1 MAYID
6 KSGHVRS
13 SANPSDVVRLAFPK
27 LPRAT
32 TYYNPTSYNSN
43 YTPKDPNDYVTNALG
58 FLPVNTKYL
67 SNTTNGFAMNSF
79 ADALFNK
86 EAIKKRWD
94 GTVLDVDNPL
104 GWVVHNVTPLG
115 GLINSIDVVW
125 NTVAKPIGGSIKMAL
140 EKPNDNFN
148 FWDGLSAGLSTAAVN
163 SLVNIGNTLD
173 IVANPVKGAILEG
186 IYGDGAWTGF
196 KRGLVGDA
204 EYGRKQYDYSDYG
217 FNFGESLVLEFISD
231 PLNLITLGTKS
242 IGSLVAKGGTS
253 LVDDALDVVTNVFTK
268 GVKEVTEEITP
279 EIGEQVVKEVADDV
293 GQTVGK
299 EVVEAALKENAV
311 PKTITKY
318 VFNDGNDA
326 VEALTKALRNKG
338 FNSVTEDGSQKVLKY
353 LTDAVNKGSTVSEAL
368 EQFSKGAK
376 SSATDTLKRL
386 LKNPEVVKKLL
397 GTSVD
402 RSMLR
407 EILAA
412 PASTKLPN
420 NIGEA
425 MYQSLSQ
432 TKKLRGVAGKWAG
445 FKGWTPATQNFVA
458 ETVRD
463 ITLDQLPDSLLNI
476 YKVYRGTD
484 WIDAYLRNIAFR
496 GTGLSLLGKGGGKLV
511 NKGLGYI
518 SNYKMKRL
526 DDTVKNT
533 TDWLLDTKPD
543 YAIDF
548 SKHGD
553 VVHVRSTATPIAKA
567 SIKDVEL
574 PFKELDAALNE
585 QRDNILK
592 TSFLQ
597 DNLDVSGLQ
606 KIYDDELVKL
616 NEAIAS
622 KESCKRLNIT
632 NFKELVTYLNKLE
645 TDDEVINR
653 FIKKLN
659 DTYKRLSKKVT
670 KTDLEAYLKTLNG
683 IAELAQREEL
693 KNTVADNLK
702 DIIDNSAISK
712 NITEERLELARMQ
725 RAEASRRNRIL
736 MNRLKRDEVN
746 DVLTAAA
753 NLAHVDKSLYK
764 AKTLLERTRTAYAGN
779 DAFLQ
784 SLNEAYENY
793 FEQVAIYRS
802 FRQDLKAIDIKKPTA
817 EITDK
822 HVLKIGDAELSG
834 VDLEVKRLQM
844 SLDLIA
850 AYEELYSKFN
860 MLDFSDKSF
869 KSFDQ
874 KFDVYADLPGGVPQY
889 KPLIEALTRY
899 VHNTLDSS
907 DNLYKDFGKEVDR
920 LYKEIYDMHFG
931 KPKATSNTVSESVVE
946 EAISKTP
953 VRRTFKISKDTNKL
967 FIDSENEPITFVKT
981 EYNSYVP
988 AHLEVR
994 FDPNTKYVSPAA
1006 TAQERLL
1013 RLPISPNRRIGAP
1026 DTSDVDKIKIPE
1038 GFQPKYEVKYETP
1051 AKPTKGTVA
1060 DFEAY
1065 TLAKEGRSYVSEFKE
1080 NFEDYAIGAVKQM
1093 YAERA
1098 THDAL
1103 LDELKASV
1111 TTLPDLSGKLS
1122 DTLSIVN
1129 AVDID
1134 SVVTNQL
1141 VGYALGLSKHGLLT
1155 SLLKGD
1161 GPFTALLDEFD
1172 IEDGVLKNFL
1182 TKNDKGLE
1190 HISATRYNKIPD
1202 RIMSSAAYTSSI
1214 TGRNLDDVLENDYHY
1229 KLPKIEYTTQ
1239 DSSFSNVYM
1248 LLEKLSET
1256 RKLMRAIE
1264 DILSKR
1270 LDAQH
1275 VACFMDEFISKA
1287 LEKPNALSPENIVKT
1302 LEEVFDGA
1310 EQKLS
1315 AYMDVPKLTQDYL
1328 IRDLLAELTQKGT
1341 GFDTETFTKL
1351 NTRINEAHDSLADIN
1366 NWIDAFVKLN
1376 SDNQKTLYELTEK
1389 GKRYI
1394 VVFDTETTGLADLPS
1409 SQVYQLS
1416 AKIIDY
1422 NGNEIAEP
1430 IKLNIKVKDMP
1441 DTPVLNKLFKS
1452 VSEEELNVLRKALD
1466 KQDITAE
1473 DWFKHTY
1480 MNNGVLAEQ
1489 NAITMKQALGTLWS
1503 YMGEAQ
1509 SKDGLMPILAGHNI
1523 EAFDIY
1529 VLSKKAAYSN
1539 TPLKKYF
1546 DEASLN
1552 KQVFDTYAN
1561 LQTKQFWRIDTELRD
1576 SYIPQLVET
1585 IKQSKLKTPT
1595 QGYAP
1600 VFGFSDVR
1608 ILSEF
1613 KSMLKDPAKY
1623 NLTLVDVFEE
1633 MYKTVPKLETY
1644 SKLYEACNRLEH
1656 VLTSFDHNEANAVE
1670 KCGKLCEDIA
1680 ALREKLGHHHR
1691 KTKGEQTYIDALN
1704 ELKVYNR
1711 DPLLYYEL
1719 ASKAGVD
1726 PKEHISKQR
1735 DIVLKYLKKTVNGAN
1750 DTLNRHVATFEK
1762 QVTHPIGV
1770 RSKTTKYNLHNVADL
1785 VDFIDDAI
1793 TEVTDTWNS
1802 VAKIRGANE
1811 LYIFSKAGAGPEDL
1825 IKLWEQDII
1834 SIPGWRNIMS
1844 MLLHN
1849 TDANAQVML
1858 NPHTVYSYI
1867 FENFYDKNLVK
1878 TIYGSG
1884 EENKYVS
1891 KSVLQHLTQNVRHL
1905 DRIKKGLTV
1914 SAIDY
1919 HYASAYEILSHLQ
1932 SLMKEVDFAER
1943 GAYVYRKVDVPVEV
1957 PDFSDVSK
1965 DVMYKAQKMFE
1976 ESQAHYMRKTRHYD
1990 RAMNTVFDAPYRSLR
2005 DIVETNFNYKVPYH
2019 TELREST
2026 VREFFVRTPQGL
2038 ADFEC
2043 VNLEKLPKANVVA
2056 LLISNYDAILKY
2068 FSNLDGWFF
2077 DEALT
2082 KSVIP
2087 DGLTNKLAPF
2097 KDFNSLYNAVPD
2109 FDSLYST
2116 VPDVTLG
2123 HKLVKQYKRQNV
2135 AKLDDEGNFVN
2146 IFTHRTGSYDDI
2158 LGAIENAAVTAED
2171 RLKEMQRFND
2181 DHHLFTALNQATASL
2196 HRRASERVER
2206 VKQFFKNATAEEREL
2221 YHKQIDDIDVI
2232 YSKEHLNHFLYRD
2245 NAPQLFKNEARLSG
2259 GCKAFFSEERIDLSD
2274 FEKAGI
2280 ITKVKPVTLEN
2291 GVSGYMHLLGVRMK
2305 DYQDIIV
2312 LNHELTPDILKSLE
2326 VCGIV
2331 VKSEKII
2338 NNGVTTYKYIF
2349 NNATELSKDILDAK
2363 IIDDLDIAPKLKE
2376 LHVETRMNDAVYI
2389 KNIGYSTGDVQTE
2402 QLFNSVH
2409 DFFGDEAKELIPV
2422 ETLKSL
2428 GFFNDLKAN
2437 QVVIGSRPIQ
2447 AVFNPYA
2454 CSDFIR
2460 RSAYSTVNYIDT
2472 QLDSVTR
2479 YLNMLCNNEDGLR
2492 TSDWLK
2498 DLTDADLYEVLKNN
2512 KDFTLVYVRP
2522 SGKWSKTASGLV
2534 VEKVHVNSVKSI
2546 TLARQLNAHLVPT
2559 YSAYTMM
2566 QAVNTFKLPPMIR
2579 LIQNISTL
2587 YKVGYLSSVGW
2598 LVRNFVDSNY
2608 KNHLDF
2614 KDDVSIIKQVQ
2625 DLFNTMRLVM
2635 NYTDILQGVGRTL
2648 DNTTEY
2654 KALYHLC
2661 KDSPETLAKLLNQN
2675 NSLARYIKR
2684 FQDGLSK
2691 DKLDEIS
2698 KHLIDPD
2705 LFEVTDLFI
2714 KNGPS
2719 AGIARS
2725 LKNTV
2730 PTTNSTTQN
2739 FVDYWTSKGLTGML
2753 FNTNELIEQSA
2764 RLQSYLY
2771 ALQHG
2776 ASLDE
2781 AVARVIK
2788 THFDYSDKSLAMLYT
2803 ELVFPFMSFSFKN
2816 LEYWIDT
2823 LYSKG
2828 VIAGELE
2835 NVFRCVLDY
2844 NSLFN
2849 PDYEVYRNY
2858 DYSFDFEKDV
2868 VGFRS
2873 NQPWQLINAAR
2884 LYHML
2889 NGNIVWDT
2897 GKDVKYNNGHEVK
2910 DADLLAVFKLSPSI
2924 LDAVNMLYMPLD
2936 QFQQRMLPPYEVLLQ
2951 SVESALSGDTTS
2963 LSETVSINGMLNN
2976 LPFVGATLQR
2986 LGINGDGSTKPNNVI
3001 KRIED
3006 DGIWQAVSSLF
3017 TAAYVPHK
3025 KYNTWYGADNQYLT
3039 QLPQYEYAKSPYY
3052 YSRLGGFKM
3061 NYTMTRYRNSYYN
3074 PNASRYRI
3082 ESLAHSPYYK
3092 SPYSK
3097 SKRSS
3102 LRTTYYSSLTYNA
3115 LSDNLLKKRVL
3126 DKYRY
3131 L

>member
-43 YTPKDPNDYVTNALG
+43 YTPKDPNDYITNALG

-79 ADALFNK
+79 ADALFNQ
-86 EAIKKRWD
+86 EASRRLWKGTILD
-94 GTVLDVDNPL
+94 HDTVLGGILNATGVTSTIINPL
-104 GWVVHNVTPLG
+104 AVT
-115 GLINSIDVVW
+115 W
-125 NTVAKPIGGSIKMAL
+125 NTIAKPIGGSIKMAL

-148 FWDGLSAGLSTAAVN
+148 FWDGLSAGLGTAAVN

-196 KRGLVGDA
+196 KRGFIGDA

-231 PLNLITLGTKS
+231 PVNWFTLGGKS
-242 IGSLVAKGGTS
+242 FITTAAKSGTS
-253 LVDDALDVVTNVFTK
+253 VIDDVFNVATDVLSKGVTKEVIEETVPQFGEQIVKEAVDD
-268 GVKEVTEEITP
+268 
-279 EIGEQVVKEVADDV
+279 IGERL
-293 GQTVGK
+293 GK
-299 EVVEAALKENAV
+299 EVVKAMFDNTTVQKS
-311 PKTITKY
+311 ITKY
-318 VFNDGNDA
+318 TLNNGDDA
-326 VEALTKALRNKG
+326 VEALTKAFNAKG
-338 FNSVTEDGSQKVLKY
+338 FKNITEDNVRGLLKYVTESSKP
-353 LTDAVNKGSTVSEAL
+353 VSEAI
-368 EQFSKGAK
+368 EEFAKSAK
-376 SSATDTLKRL
+376 SSAVSTLKRL
-386 LKNPEVVKKLL
+386 AKNPDLAEELIDITGKQSGFAKLI
-397 GTSVD
+397 GAP
-402 RSMLR
+402 
-407 EILAA
+407 EIH
-412 PASTKLPN
+412 KLPDN
-420 NIGEA
+420 LGEA
-425 MYQSLSQ
+425 VYKQLSQ
-432 TKKLRGVAGKWAG
+432 NKNLRGVAAKWAG
-445 FKGWTPATQNFVA
+445 YKGWTPATQNFAASVM
-458 ETVRD
+458 RD
-463 ITLDQLPDSLLNI
+463 VTLDNLPSLARASKL
-476 YKVYRGTD
+476 YYGADYV
-484 WIDAYLRNIAFR
+484 DAFLRNIALR
-496 GTGLSLLGKGGGKLV
+496 GTGVQALGKGGAKLIK
-511 NKGLGYI
+511 KGAGVI
-518 SNYKMKRL
+518 SNYKMNKL
-526 DDTVKNT
+526 IGKIDNT
-533 TDWLLDTKPD
+533 TEWLLQSNPD
-543 YAIDF
+543 YAVDF

-553 VVHVRSTATPIAKA
+553 VVHVKSVVKDSVMSTAESPIKEV
-567 SIKDVEL
+567 KL
-574 PFKELDAALNE
+574 PFKAVDDALNK

-592 TSFLQ
+592 LSFLEE
-597 DNLDVSGLQ
+597 NLDIAGLQ
-606 KIYDDELVKL
+606 KMYDDGLADINKT
-616 NEAIAS
+616 ISSS
-622 KESCKRLNIT
+622 KRCKQAGIT
-632 NFKELVTYLNKLE
+632 NLKELVTYLNKLE
-645 TDDEVINR
+645 TDDEVINK

-659 DTYKRLSKKVT
+659 DTYNRLSKKVT
-670 KTDLEAYLKTLNG
+670 QSDLNAHLETLKG
-683 IAELAQREEL
+683 IADLANREGL
-693 KNTVADNLK
+693 HSVTDNLEIQN
-702 DIIDNSAISK
+702 IISNSAISK
-712 NITEERLELARMQ
+712 NITEARLEEAKRL
-725 RAEASRRNRIL
+725 RAAAKKENDK
-736 MNRLKRDEVN
+736 LKRALTPEERYRLLSGAESIAHGKPDEGIDSIDQTLN
-746 DVLTAAA
+746 EI
-753 NLAHVDKSLYK
+753 NQ
-764 AKTLLERTRTAYAGN
+764 LLEVTHKPYAGN
-779 DAFLQ
+779 GVTALDDAYDYYIKA
-784 SLNEAYENY
+784 LNDYEDVQNLLAAQGIKYGEDISNAGLDAALIKTASELTEAYERL
-793 FEQVAIYRS
+793 RS
-802 FRQDLKAIDIKKPTA
+802 FLDN
-817 EITDK
+817 
-822 HVLKIGDAELSG
+822 
-834 VDLEVKRLQM
+834 
-844 SLDLIA
+844 LDLTSDTFKTYLTA
-850 AYEELYSKFN
+850 PHRE
-860 MLDFSDKSF
+860 DFGEDLVAWEKSF
-869 KSFDQ
+869 NRYYEDARAVERRLATLKS
-874 KFDVYADLPGGVPQY
+874 KV
-889 KPLIEALTRY
+889 
-899 VHNTLDSS
+899 
-907 DNLYKDFGKEVDR
+907 
-920 LYKEIYDMHFG
+920 
-931 KPKATSNTVSESVVE
+931 
-946 EAISKTP
+946 IS
-953 VRRTFKISKDTNKL
+953 
-967 FIDSENEPITFVKT
+967 
-981 EYNSYVP
+981 
-988 AHLEVR
+988 
-994 FDPNTKYVSPAA
+994 
-1006 TAQERLL
+1006 
-1013 RLPISPNRRIGAP
+1013 
-1026 DTSDVDKIKIPE
+1026 
-1038 GFQPKYEVKYETP
+1038 
-1051 AKPTKGTVA
+1051 
-1060 DFEAY
+1060 
-1065 TLAKEGRSYVSEFKE
+1065 
-1080 NFEDYAIGAVKQM
+1080 
-1093 YAERA
+1093 
-1098 THDAL
+1098 
-1103 LDELKASV
+1103 
-1111 TTLPDLSGKLS
+1111 LPDLSKSL
-1122 DTLSIVN
+1122 TQVWERVN
-1129 AVDID
+1129 SVDID

-1155 SLLKGD
+1155 RIFKGE
-1161 GPFTALLDEFD
+1161 GTEHALFTRLLDDFD
-1172 IEDGVLKNFL
+1172 SKDSILKRFFEINNNGTKTIQYTPYSEVPDSIMKEASDISWRED
-1182 TKNDKGLE
+1182 
-1190 HISATRYNKIPD
+1190 IP
-1202 RIMSSAAYTSSI
+1202 
-1214 TGRNLDDVLENDYHY
+1214 LDDVLKDRY
-1229 KLPKIEYTTQ
+1229 KITLSKTEYESH
-1239 DSSFSNVYM
+1239 DNVISQTYV
-1248 LLEKLSET
+1248 LFERLSET

-1264 DILSKR
+1264 SVLSKR
-1270 LDAQH
+1270 LDSQH

-1302 LEEVFDGA
+1302 LEEVFEGA

-1341 GFDTETFTKL
+1341 GFDTETFTRLSK
-1351 NTRINEAHDSLADIN
+1351 RINEAHDSLADIN
-1366 NWIDAFVKLN
+1366 NWTDAFVKLN
-1376 SDNQKTLYELTEK
+1376 PDNQKTLYKLTEK

-1394 VVFDTETTGLADLPS
+1394 AVLDTETTGLADLPG

-1430 IKLNIKVKDMP
+1430 IKLNIKVNDMP

-1452 VSEEELNVLRKALD
+1452 VSEEELDVLRKALN

-1480 MNNGVLAEQ
+1480 MNDGILAEQ
-1489 NAITMKQALGTLWS
+1489 NAVTMKQALNTLWI
-1503 YMGEAQ
+1503 YMCDAQ
-1509 SKDGLMPILAGHNI
+1509 SKEGLMPILAGHNI
-1523 EAFDIY
+1523 TGFDLHI
-1529 VLSKKAAYSN
+1529 LSKKASFSN
-1539 TPLKKYF
+1539 TALKKYF
-1546 DEASLN
+1546 DKAALN
-1552 KQVFDTYAN
+1552 KQIFDTYAD
-1561 LQTKQFWRIDTELRD
+1561 LQAKQFWRIDPELID
-1576 SYIPQLVET
+1576 SYIPQLVNI
-1585 IKQSKLKTPT
+1585 IKKTPFVDNT
-1595 QGYAP
+1595 VRRP
-1600 VFGFSDVR
+1600 VFGFTDIKLLSDFKKR
-1608 ILSEF
+1608 IMYPNDYNITFPEAL
-1613 KSMLKDPAKY
+1613 KSITKP
-1623 NLTLVDVFEE
+1623 NTE
-1633 MYKTVPKLETY
+1633 LETY
-1644 SKLYEACNRLEH
+1644 ANLHELLFKAKDILDTFDTLDKYTFDQYNKMCSNLYFNLMHLDLA
-1656 VLTSFDHNEANAVE
+1656 D
-1670 KCGKLCEDIA
+1670 
-1680 ALREKLGHHHR
+1680 
-1691 KTKGEQTYIDALN
+1691 LN
-1704 ELKVYNR
+1704 
-1711 DPLLYYEL
+1711 
-1719 ASKAGVD
+1719 
-1726 PKEHISKQR
+1726 
-1735 DIVLKYLKKTVNGAN
+1735 IVLDAQLPAMHDFVRDGFKSGLVASDKASAQFYLKCAQDNLAQYIKTVETVVDKFSSKINIS
-1750 DTLNRHVATFEK
+1750 TVSKSRPF
-1762 QVTHPIGV
+1762 IG
-1770 RSKTTKYNLHNVADL
+1770 TADEFAQ
-1785 VDFIDDAI
+1785 FIEDAI
-1793 TEVTDTWNS
+1793 QETLDAWNS
-1802 VAKIRGANE
+1802 VSKVRGACT
-1811 LYIFSKAGAGPEDL
+1811 LYVFSKAGLGPEGL
-1825 IKLWEQDII
+1825 IQLWEQGII
-1834 SIPGWRNIMS
+1834 DVPGWRNVMS
-1844 MLLHN
+1844 MLLHH
-1849 TDANAQVML
+1849 TDATAQVML

-1867 FENFYDKNLVK
+1867 FEDFYNKELIK
-1878 TIYGSG
+1878 EMYGSG
-1884 EENKYVS
+1884 VNKKFVP
-1891 KSVLQHLTQNVRHL
+1891 KRVLQELTENSKRMS
-1905 DRIKKGLTV
+1905 RIKRGITTSFIK
-1914 SAIDY
+1914 Y
-1919 HYASAYEILSHLQ
+1919 HYDNAYELLT
-1932 SLMKEVDFAER
+1932 LAKELLDTKVVTTKLDNGVVITKHYAKATSINLKLVDL
-1943 GAYVYRKVDVPVEV
+1943 
-1957 PDFSDVSK
+1957 
-1965 DVMYKAQKMFE
+1965 
-1976 ESQAHYMRKTRHYD
+1976 T
-1990 RAMNTVFDAPYRSLR
+1990 
-2005 DIVETNFNYKVPYH
+2005 
-2019 TELREST
+2019 
-2026 VREFFVRTPQGL
+2026 
-2038 ADFEC
+2038 
-2043 VNLEKLPKANVVA
+2043 KLPKANTIA
-2056 LLISNYDAILKY
+2056 YLMANYDTLQE
-2068 FSNLDGWFF
+2068 FF
-2077 DEALT
+2077 MYHNKTDALAKLELF
-2082 KSVIP
+2082 KS
-2087 DGLTNKLAPF
+2087 
-2097 KDFNSLYNAVPD
+2097 
-2109 FDSLYST
+2109 FDSLRANIPEYT
-2116 VPDVTLG
+2116 VEPNA
-2123 HKLVKQYKRQNV
+2123 HAFVKQYKRQNV
-2135 AKLDDEGNFVN
+2135 AKIDDKGNPVD
-2146 IFTHRTGSYDDI
+2146 IFTHRTGSYEDI
-2158 LGAIENAAVTAED
+2158 ADVVNTSEADAKT

-2206 VKQFFKNATAEEREL
+2206 VKQFFKNATTEEREL

-2259 GCKAFFSEERIDLSD
+2259 GRKAFFSEERIDLSD

-2280 ITKVKPVTLEN
+2280 ITKVKPVILEN

-2305 DYQDIIV
+2305 DYQDIVV
-2312 LNHELTPDILKSLE
+2312 LNHELTPDVLKSLE
-2326 VCGIV
+2326 ARGIV

-2338 NNGVTTYKYIF
+2338 NNEVTTYKYIF
-2349 NNATELSKDILDAK
+2349 NDATELSNDILDAK
-2363 IIDDLDIAPKLKE
+2363 IIDNLDIAPELKE
-2376 LHVETRMNDAVYI
+2376 LHVETRTNDAAYI

-2402 QLFNSVH
+2402 QLFNAFD

-2428 GFFNDLKAN
+2428 EFFNDLKAN
-2437 QVVIGSRPIQ
+2437 QVVIGARPIQ
-2447 AVFNPYA
+2447 AEFNPYA

-2492 TSDWLK
+2492 TSDWSK
-2498 DLTDADLYEVLKNN
+2498 NLTDADLYEVLKNN

-2566 QAVNTFKLPPMIR
+2566 QAVNTFKLPPMLR

-2614 KDDVSIIKQVQ
+2614 KDDVSILKQVQ

-2648 DNTTEY
+2648 DNATEY

-2849 PDYEVYRNY
+2849 PDYEVYRSY

-2897 GKDVKYNNGHEVK
+2897 GKDVKYNNGYEVK

-2924 LDAVNMLYMPLD
+2924 LDAVNMLYVPLD

-2951 SVESALSGDTTS
+2951 SVEAALSGDTTS
-2963 LSETVSINGMLNN
+2963 LSETISINGMLNN

-2986 LGINGDGSTKPNNVI
+2986 LGVNGDGSTKPNNVI